1 MVVLSEAL
9 DQESYIPDEPTMSN
23 AEFRWLSN
31 LAYQYS
37 GIVINE
43 SKRHMLYGRV
53 MKRIRRLQLTSFD
66 DYCCLLKTD
75 FDKEKS
81 EFINAMTTNLTAFF
95 RESYHFEFLKNVGFE
110 QFKLNNSDRK
120 IRIWSAGCSTGQE
133 AYSIAMSIKKKSQ
146 YWDTKILAT
155 DLDSDVLQQA
165 EKGNYND
172 PSGIPAD
179 YLARYSQLSNHH
191 GMSSYD
197 MNDDIKELI
206 CFKQLNLLHQWPMK
220 GQFDAIFCRNVLIYF
235 NEDTKKQLIDRFYSL
250 LKPGG
255 YLFIGHSE
263 SLQNFDTN
271 LKLLGRTIYQRQ

>member
-1 MVVLSEAL
+1 MVVISDSFDEI
-9 DQESYIPDEPTMSN
+9 SCIPDEPTMSN
-23 AEFRWLSN
+23 SEFRLLSN

-53 MKRIRRLQLTSFD
+53 MKRIRSLKLATFD

-81 EFINAMTTNLTAFF
+81 EFINVMTTNLTAFF
-95 RESYHFEFLKNVGFE
+95 REAYHFEFLRDVAFD
-110 QFKLNNSDRK
+110 QFKLNNTDRK

-133 AYSIAMSIKKKSQ
+133 AYSMAMSIKDKAQ

-165 EKGNYND
+165 EEGYYND
-172 PSGIPAD
+172 LSGIPAQ
-179 YLARYSQLSNHH
+179 YLAEYCRCSNQH
-191 GMSSYD
+191 GLNSYEID
-197 MNDDIKELI
+197 GNIKNLVF
-206 CFKQLNLLHQWPMK
+206 FKQLNLLHQWPMRGK
-220 GQFDAIFCRNVLIYF
+220 FDAIFCRNVLIYF
-235 NEDTKKQLIDRFYSL
+235 NEDTKKQLIDRFYTL

-263 SLQNFDTN
+263 SLQNFDTK